1 MEVEDRMS
9 TQNMDDVCRNV
20 FDGFGDCAG
29 CLTLPAELFLD
40 LLNQADAVQRAGL
53 KSFGLFVADPTSSPY
68 QPSGVVFLDP
78 RRNRRN
84 DPPHRAAFHAQGEY
98 FRRYEDAGFVADP
111 ADLLRAYR
119 HIDDAGLEIVGMFHS
134 HRRQPPN
141 FSTIDF
147 RLHNP
152 AFGWHLILSYHE
164 GRLPQ
169 VRPFRVYKEQGD
181 IGISEH
187 DDRAGSELAYDGPE
201 VRPMRL
207 AVRGRG
213 DLVEA
218 CLAQVAEP
226 SAVES

>member
-1 MEVEDRMS
+1 MS

-98 FRRYEDAGFVADP
+98 FRAGTEYSRAAYAYTNDPYWLDCAYADCRKAKLDWEGLCMEVLRRTVA
-111 ADLLRAYR
+111 
-119 HIDDAGLEIVGMFHS
+119 
-134 HRRQPPN
+134 PPK
-141 FSTIDF
+141 
-147 RLHNP
+147 R
-152 AFGWHLILSYHE
+152 
-164 GRLPQ
+164 
-169 VRPFRVYKEQGD
+169 
-181 IGISEH
+181 
-187 DDRAGSELAYDGPE
+187 
-201 VRPMRL
+201 
-207 AVRGRG
+207 
-213 DLVEA
+213 
-218 CLAQVAEP
+218 
-226 SAVES
+226 